1 MSFSLKTFAKEQK
14 LKEMCLTAYTLTK
27 LHKDH
32 LFCIC
37 GHILVHLIGL
47 Q

>member
-1 MSFSLKTFAKEQK
+1 MSFSPESFAKEHK

-37 GHILVHLIGL
+37 GHVLVHLIGL